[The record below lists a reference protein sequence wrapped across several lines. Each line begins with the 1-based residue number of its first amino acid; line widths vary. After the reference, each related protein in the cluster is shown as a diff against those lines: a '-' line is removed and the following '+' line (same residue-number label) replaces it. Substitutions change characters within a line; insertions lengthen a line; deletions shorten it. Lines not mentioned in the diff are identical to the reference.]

1 MEFSSYFNENK
12 TGQTVLAFFCVYVS
26 RLSQINADISI
37 CEAQCIFTKF
47 TKLQIEQN

>member
-1 MEFSSYFNENK
+1 MEFSSYLNEKK
-12 TGQTVLAFFCVYVS
+12 TGQTVLAFCVYVL

-37 CEAQCIFTKF
+37 CEAQCTFTKF